1 MKPRLVVARQM
12 PPSVGARIRAE
23 FDAPFPDGADID
35 ADTALAQLEE
45 TKAEAIMFTSNIK
58 FTPEFVA
65 RLPARLKIAATCSVG
80 YDHVNVAACKE
91 RGLIVTNTPK
101 VLDEC
106 TADLAFL
113 LMLGAARRAK
123 EYGAI
128 MNDGWRRGFGMGE
141 MLGVRVWGKTL
152 GILGMGGIGR
162 AFAAR
167 ARGFGMKVL
176 YCNRSRLSPD
186 LEQGATYFSSLDE
199 MLPHCDF
206 LSLHA
211 PSTPETKKII
221 NGHALALLPKG
232 AILVNAARGA
242 LVEEEAL
249 IAALNSGHLAAAG
262 LDVFD
267 NEPAYDLRFRD
278 IPSTYIFPHMGSAT
292 HETRKAMGYCCLD
305 NIQAVLAGKPPLNP
319 LWS

>member
-12 PPSVGARIRAE
+12 PPSVGARIREE
-23 FDAPFPDGADID
+23 FDAPFPDGMDID
-35 ADTALAQLEE
+35 AETALAQLEE
-45 TKAEAIMFTSNIK
+45 TKAEALMFTSNIK
-58 FTPEFVA
+58 MTPEFVA

-106 TADLAFL
+106 TADLGFL

-128 MNDGWRRGFGMGE
+128 MQDGWRRGFGMGE

-176 YCNRSRLSPD
+176 YCNRSRLPAE
-186 LEQGATYFSSLDE
+186 LEQGATYFASLDE

-206 LSLHA
+206 LTIHA

-221 NGHALALLPKG
+221 NAKALALLPKG
-232 AILVNAARGA
+232 AILVNSARGA
-242 LVEEEAL
+242 LVDEEAL
-249 IAALNSGHLAAAG
+249 IEALTSGHLAAAG

-278 IPSTYIFPHMGSAT
+278 IPSAYIFPHMGSAT
-292 HETRKAMGYCCLD
+292 HETRRAMGYCCLD

>member
-12 PPSVGARIRAE
+12 PPSVGARIREE
-23 FDAPFPDGADID
+23 FDCPYPDGLDCD
-35 ADTALAQLEE
+35 ADTALRLLEE
-45 TKAEAIMFTSNIK
+45 TKAEALIFTSNLK
-58 FTPEFVA
+58 MNADLVA

-80 YDHVNVAACKE
+80 YDHVDVAAFKA

-106 TADLAFL
+106 TADLAFT
-113 LMLGAARRAK
+113 LMLGAARRVK
-123 EYGAI
+123 ELSAV
-128 MNDGWRRGFGMGE
+128 MQDGWRRGFGMGE
-141 MLGVRVWGKTL
+141 MLGVRVWGKTV

-167 ARGFGMKVL
+167 ARGFGMKVV
-176 YCNRSRLSPD
+176 YCNRSRLSPE
-186 LEQGATYFSSLDE
+186 LEQGATWFADLRD
-199 MLPHCDF
+199 MLPQCDF

-211 PSTPETKKII
+211 PATAETKKII
-221 NGHALALLPKG
+221 NAETLALLPKG
-232 AILVNAARGA
+232 AIVINSARGA
-242 LVEEEAL
+242 LVDEEAL
-249 IAALNSGHLAAAG
+249 IAALTNGHLTAAG

-278 IPSTYIFPHMGSAT
+278 LPNAFILPHMGSAT
-292 HETRKAMGYCCLD
+292 NETRRAMGDCCLD
-305 NIQAVLAGKPPLNP
+305 NIQAVLAGRPPLNP